1 LASDVVPGEYVV
13 MLRKGLSDEDL
24 SRYVKN
30 LKGNYSISAG
40 QNEVLN
46 VFQIGSQFKA
56 LHLRLTDEMV
66 RAAVIDPF
74 IAVVEPN
81 QYYYANQACQVQ
93 RNCIWNLDRIDE
105 REIDLVDPDYHYDS
119 TCADTTAYIIDTG
132 ILTTHVEFSG
142 RATWGFNSVDSNNND
157 CNGHGTH
164 VASTVGGTL
173 YGVCKGIR
181 LVAVKVLNCAGSG
194 TTAGVINGVN
204 WVASNRQGK
213 ALANM
218 SLGGGFS
225 ATMNAAVD
233 AASDSGV
240 VFVVAAGNSNQDAC
254 NFSPASAEKAIS
266 VGATTLVENGNYEQ
280 EDRRAS
286 FSNFGECVT
295 IWAPGQTIQGA
306 WIGSNTATNII
317 SGTSMASPHTCGVA
331 ALVAARGSGDT
342 PAQIKEKVSNEST
355 PDVVDLA
362 CGNAACN
369 ASPNKFIFTGNCN

>member
-1 LASDVVPGEYVV
+1 MQTCPSQSPATWGIARTSTINLFPGGPYIRPDQGGE
-13 MLRKGLSDEDL
+13 G
-24 SRYVKN
+24 
-30 LKGNYSISAG
+30 
-40 QNEVLN
+40 
-46 VFQIGSQFKA
+46 
-56 LHLRLTDEMV
+56 V
-66 RAAVIDPF
+66 R
-74 IAVVEPN
+74 
-81 QYYYANQACQVQ
+81 
-93 RNCIWNLDRIDE
+93 
-105 REIDLVDPDYHYDS
+105 
-119 TCADTTAYIIDTG
+119 AYIIDTG